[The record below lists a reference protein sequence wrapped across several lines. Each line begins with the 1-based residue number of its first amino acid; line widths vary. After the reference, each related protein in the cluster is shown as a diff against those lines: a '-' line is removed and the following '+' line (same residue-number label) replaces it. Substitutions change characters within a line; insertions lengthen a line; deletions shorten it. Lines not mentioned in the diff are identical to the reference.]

1 MISDSVDQCDATP
14 AGEAVDQ
21 VGCSD
26 SQKDEDGDGRSDAVD
41 LCPGTPAGTVAD
53 IFGCVP
59 SQLDSD
65 NDTVTDDLD
74 RCPMTNST
82 AVVNADGCAL
92 YQLDTDNDGVTDDL
106 DAFPDNATADSDRDG
121 DGVADQFDAY
131 PDDGLR
137 STLEPERNS
146 TGLILGAIAL
156 LAIAGLAALLVVRRE
171 GATVATGLSATADVD
186 TMAEATFGAEDKAL
200 PELQE
205 NAGAVTWE
213 ENGVHWNRDVQ
224 GNLTYWDA
232 TSEAWVPYQG

>member
-1 MISDSVDQCDATP
+1 M
-14 AGEAVDQ
+14 
-21 VGCSD
+21 
-26 SQKDEDGDGRSDAVD
+26 
-41 LCPGTPAGTVAD
+41 
-53 IFGCVP
+53 P

-82 AVVNADGCAL
+82 TVVNADGCAL

-146 TGLILGAIAL
+146 TGLILGVVAL

-171 GATVATGLSATADVD
+171 GATVATGLGAAADVD
-186 TMAEATFGAEDKAL
+186 AMAEATFAAEDKAL
-200 PELQE
+200 PELQDS
-205 NAGAVTWE
+205 AGATTWE
-213 ENGVHWNRDVQ
+213 ENGVHWNRDAQ

-232 TSEAWVPYQG
+232 ASETWVPYQG